1 MAQQRG
7 YLARHL
13 RTLSLQMMETGAEL
27 CADLDPQLKPTW
39 LSMIS
44 GLSKTGRTTVMDAA
58 REMQVSHVHVQNILK
73 AMKASGVV
81 SATADPDDGRRTF
94 YELTAK
100 GLKLVPKVEHMRS
113 AIGQAVDDIEEET
126 GISLYSAIASFQ
138 QALQTKDWK
147 TRVKENLK

>member
-13 RTLSLQMMETGAEL
+13 RMLSLQMMETGAEI
-27 CADLDPQLKPTW
+27 CADLDSQLKPTW
-39 LSMIS
+39 LSLIS
-44 GLSKTGRTTVMDAA
+44 GLAKTGRTTVMDAA

-73 AMKASGVV
+73 AMKADGVV

-94 YELTAK
+94 YELTVT
-100 GLKLVPKVEHMRS
+100 GLKLVPKVDRMRD
-113 AIGQAVDDIEEET
+113 AIDQAVDDIERET
-126 GISLYSAIASFQ
+126 GTSLFAAVSSFQ
-138 QALQTKDWK
+138 QALEAKDWT